1 MAYVEIDRNYQVRAA
16 VVFPNVLAD
25 SVSVTPETRLEE
37 AVGLARAINLDVAYR
52 EIVKLREI
60 KPSAYFSRGF
70 VDRVKPLFETEEIEL
85 MIVDAS
91 LTPIQQRNLE
101 KALKIKVIDRT
112 ALILEIFGERAKTKE
127 GRASGGTGA
136 FNLSAQPAGSQLDTF
151 GTAARRR
158 RFSRRPRRNSD

>member
-25 SVSVTPETRLEE
+25 SVSVTPEIRLEE

-70 VDRVKPLFETEEIEL
+70 VDRVKPCLLYTS
-85 MIVDAS
+85 DAAD
-91 LTPIQQRNLE
+91 E
-101 KALKIKVIDRT
+101 
-112 ALILEIFGERAKTKE
+112 
-127 GRASGGTGA
+127 
-136 FNLSAQPAGSQLDTF
+136 
-151 GTAARRR
+151 
-158 RFSRRPRRNSD
+158 

>member
-37 AVGLARAINLDVAYR
+37 AIGLARAINLDVAYR

-70 VDRVKPLFETEEIEL
+70 VDRVKPLFETEKIEL

-101 KALKIKVIDRT
+101 KRLKSKSSTVLRLFWKSLANALKPK
-112 ALILEIFGERAKTKE
+112 KE
-127 GRASGGTGA
+127 GFRW
-136 FNLSAQPAGSQLDTF
+136 NW
-151 GTAARRR
+151 RI
-158 RFSRRPRRNSD
+158 

>member
-52 EIVKLREI
+52 EIVRLREI

-101 KALKIKVIDRT
+101 KRLKSKSSTVLRLFWKSLANALKPK
-112 ALILEIFGERAKTKE
+112 KE
-127 GRASGGTGA
+127 GFRW
-136 FNLSAQPAGSQLDTF
+136 NW
-151 GTAARRR
+151 RI
-158 RFSRRPRRNSD
+158 

>member
-52 EIVKLREI
+52 EIVRLREI

-101 KALKIKVIDRT
+101 KRLKSKSSTVLRLSWKSLANALKPK
-112 ALILEIFGERAKTKE
+112 KE
-127 GRASGGTGA
+127 GFRW
-136 FNLSAQPAGSQLDTF
+136 NW
-151 GTAARRR
+151 RI
-158 RFSRRPRRNSD
+158 

>member
-70 VDRVKPLFETEEIEL
+70 VDRVKPLFETEKIEL

-101 KALKIKVIDRT
+101 KRLKSKSSTVLRLFWKSLANALKPK
-112 ALILEIFGERAKTKE
+112 KE
-127 GRASGGTGA
+127 GFRW
-136 FNLSAQPAGSQLDTF
+136 NW
-151 GTAARRR
+151 RI
-158 RFSRRPRRNSD
+158 

>member
-37 AVGLARAINLDVAYR
+37 AVGLARAINLNVAYR

-70 VDRVKPLFETEEIEL
+70 VDRVKPLLETEEIEL

-101 KALKIKVIDRT
+101 KRLKSKSSTVLRLFWKSLANALKPK
-112 ALILEIFGERAKTKE
+112 KE
-127 GRASGGTGA
+127 GFRW
-136 FNLSAQPAGSQLDTF
+136 NW
-151 GTAARRR
+151 RI
-158 RFSRRPRRNSD
+158 